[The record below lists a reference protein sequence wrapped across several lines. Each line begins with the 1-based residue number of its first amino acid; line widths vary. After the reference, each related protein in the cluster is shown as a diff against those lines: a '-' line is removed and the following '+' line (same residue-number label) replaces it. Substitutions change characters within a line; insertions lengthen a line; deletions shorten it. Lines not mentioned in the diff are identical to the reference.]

1 MIGTDLLR
9 GKFEKG
15 LSYKDLV
22 ASGEPEGHHAQWQER
37 YGRLALTPDQ
47 QKLVGGFTRDI
58 NVLCVTGTWCGDCAL
73 QGSAI
78 ARIAEGNPRIHLRF
92 VPKSDDHADLLVPA
106 RINAGFR
113 VPVTWFLAE
122 DFEFVSVFGD
132 RTLSRYRSMARKA
145 LGPDANVHAT
155 PPEDPVRAVLD
166 EMLLEFERVHLLLRL
181 SGRFR
186 EKHKD

>member
-1 MIGTDLLR
+1 MIGIDLLR
-9 GKFEKG
+9 GKFEQG
-15 LSYKDLV
+15 MSYADFV
-22 ASGEPEGHHAQWQER
+22 ASGEPEGHHTQWHER
-37 YGRLALTPDQ
+37 FGRLALSPEQ
-47 QKLVGGFTRDI
+47 QKLVGGFTRDM
-58 NVLCVTGTWCGDCAL
+58 NVLCVSGTWCGDCAL

-78 ARIAEGNPRIHLRF
+78 ARIAEANPRIHLRF
-92 VPKSDDHADLLVPA
+92 VLKSDEHTDLLMA
-106 RINAGFR
+106 AKINGGFR

-145 LGPDANVHAT
+145 LGPQSNVVAP

-166 EMLLEFERVHLLLRL
+166 EMLCEFERVHLLLRL
-181 SGRFR
+181 SGRLR